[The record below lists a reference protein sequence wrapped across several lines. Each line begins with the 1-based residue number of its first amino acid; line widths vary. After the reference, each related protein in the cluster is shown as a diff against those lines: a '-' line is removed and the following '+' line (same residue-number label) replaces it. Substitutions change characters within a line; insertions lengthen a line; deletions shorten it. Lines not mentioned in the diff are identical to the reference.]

1 MAVFWAS
8 SYPLGRHLAQFEVPA
23 VVAGLRLLFAT
34 SFLLLFAGARGQLR
48 ITLTARQVAQFAL
61 LGFAGFCVHGLL
73 LMYALQFTHANTGA
87 VINGAIPVVVVV
99 LDFVLFRRRIAARGL
114 IGVALAFLGTAVVVT
129 HGALGSVLLAGI
141 GRGEA
146 LFLVAIT
153 GWAVYSIAGRPLLAV
168 LPPLAVTTYACVAGL
183 ILLAPLA
190 LAQAAAAAPLLNNPQ
205 LVLAIGAQAF
215 FSMSLGFTWYSQ
227 GVQQIGALNTAMY
240 ANVVPV
246 AAFVLSAVTLG
257 ELPDGPLVLGALLVM
272 GGLVV
277 VNRAQAR
284 TAI

>member
-48 ITLTARQVAQFAL
+48 ITLSARQVAQFAL

-129 HGALGSVLLAGI
+129 HGALGSVL
-141 GRGEA
+141 
-146 LFLVAIT
+146 V
-153 GWAVYSIAGRPLLAV
+153 
-168 LPPLAVTTYACVAGL
+168 
-183 ILLAPLA
+183 
-190 LAQAAAAAPLLNNPQ
+190 AAAPLLNNPQ

-215 FSMSLGFTWYSQ
+215 FSMALGFTWYSQ

-246 AAFVLSAVTLG
+246 AAFVLSAITLG